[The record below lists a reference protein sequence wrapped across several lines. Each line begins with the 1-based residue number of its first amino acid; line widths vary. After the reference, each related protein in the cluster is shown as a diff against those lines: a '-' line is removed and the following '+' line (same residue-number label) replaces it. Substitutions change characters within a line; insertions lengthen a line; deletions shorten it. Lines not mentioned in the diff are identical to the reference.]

1 MKGVCCLCLV
11 PRTSQPGSKESKRRQ
26 EPTKNTRGGI
36 YKEHYFD
43 AMPATSSNNLDQD
56 DEINYGGN
64 SNLLSGDEKHNKR
77 RTKNILDS
85 NNRS

>member
-1 MKGVCCLCLV
+1 
-11 PRTSQPGSKESKRRQ
+11 
-26 EPTKNTRGGI
+26 
-36 YKEHYFD
+36 
-43 AMPATSSNNLDQD
+43 MPATSSNNLEQD

-64 SNLLSGDEKHNKR
+64 SNLLSGDDKHNKR